1 MRGMTNEG
9 VSPSAAK
16 PRASLCSRKGNRFL
30 GLLRA
35 DDLAALEPY
44 LEFHPLKAGATLLRP
59 DVAISHMY
67 FVIDGMVSLVQ
78 LMECGKF
85 TETAIVGREGVVGA
99 LAILGP
105 SAFSPEAVVQISGSS
120 FRIGAEALRAQAA
133 VRPALRDLLFRYVMA
148 LHSQVSQSVVCNNQ
162 HSVPSRLARWLA
174 MGADCTESEDLPLT
188 HELLSGMLGVRRS
201 TVTEA
206 LMELKKAG
214 IVKTYQ
220 GGVKIVCR
228 SALEGVACECYSTVR
243 MEYRRLLGPSIFQEG
258 PGVAES

>member
-1 MRGMTNEG
+1 MRGITNEG
-9 VSPSAAK
+9 TPPSAPK
-16 PRASLCSRKGNRFL
+16 PRGSLCSRKVNRFL

-35 DDLAALEPY
+35 DDLAALEPFFELY
-44 LEFHPLKAGATLLRP
+44 PLKAGTTLLRP
-59 DVAISHMY
+59 DTAISHMY

-85 TETAIVGREGVVGA
+85 TETAVVGREGVVGA
-99 LAILGP
+99 LASLGA

-120 FRIGAEALRAQAA
+120 LRINADVLRAQAA
-133 VRPALRDLLFRYVMA
+133 LRPALRDLLFRYIMA

-174 MGADCTESEDLPLT
+174 MGADCTENEDLPLT
-188 HELLSGMLGVRRS
+188 HELLAGMLGVRRS

-214 IVKTYQ
+214 VVKTYQ
-220 GGVKIVCR
+220 GGVKILNR
-228 SALEGVACECYSTVR
+228 AALEAVACECYSVVR
-243 MEYRRLLGPSIFQEG
+243 LEYRRLLGPSIFQEG
-258 PGVAES
+258 AGAPER